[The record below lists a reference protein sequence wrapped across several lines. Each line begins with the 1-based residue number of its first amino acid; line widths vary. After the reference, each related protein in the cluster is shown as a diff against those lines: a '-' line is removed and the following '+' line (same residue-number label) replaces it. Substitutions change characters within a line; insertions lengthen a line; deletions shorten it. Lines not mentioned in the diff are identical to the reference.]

1 MEEQLALVVL
11 TLPFNLKLLLIVA
24 FWNYNIDHE
33 SPYSSIFVTYSEDIT
48 GTLILY

>member
-11 TLPFNLKLLLIVA
+11 TLPFNLELLLVT
-24 FWNYNIDHE
+24 FWNYNIDKE
-33 SPYSSIFVTYSEDIT
+33 NTYFSVFVTYSEYII

>member
-11 TLPFNLKLLLIVA
+11 TLPFNLELLLVVT
-24 FWNYNIDHE
+24 FWNYNTDNE
-33 SPYSSIFVTYSEDIT
+33 NTYFSIFVTYSEYII